1 VKLSVSL
8 PKDDI
13 EFLDTYAEDAGY
25 PSRSAALHH
34 AVTVLRSGQLAGAY
48 EDAWQDWEASGEG
61 EAWEA
66 VTADGLG
73 S

>member
-8 PKDDI
+8 PEDDI
-13 EFLDTYAEDAGY
+13 EFLDAYAEDEGY
-25 PSRSAALHH
+25 ASRSAALHH
-34 AVTVLRSGQLAGAY
+34 AVAVLRSGQLAGAY
-48 EDAWQDWEASGEG
+48 EDAWREWEASGEA

-66 VTADGLG
+66 VTADGLA

>member
-8 PKDDI
+8 PEDDV
-13 EFLDTYAEDAGY
+13 EFLDAFAEDEGY
-25 PSRSAALHH
+25 ASRSAALHQ

-48 EDAWQDWEASGEG
+48 EDAWRNWEASGEG
-61 EAWEA
+61 DAWES
-66 VTADGLG
+66 VTADGLE